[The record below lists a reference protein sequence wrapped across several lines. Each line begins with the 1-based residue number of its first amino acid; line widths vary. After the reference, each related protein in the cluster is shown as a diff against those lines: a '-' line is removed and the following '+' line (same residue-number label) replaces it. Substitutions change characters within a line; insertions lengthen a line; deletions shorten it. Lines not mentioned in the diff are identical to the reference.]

1 MKLDVPHPR
10 RRARVEM
17 IPLIDCV
24 FILLIFFI
32 YSMLAMTLQRGII
45 VQLPEARSLQTT
57 QEESVVV
64 TITAGGELL
73 VDKQA
78 VSLEELG
85 PAVDNARD
93 LVGGPRLPR
102 VIVNADAESE
112 HRWFVQ
118 VIDELKRRG
127 ISRIVILSQEPS
139 TP

>member
-1 MKLDVPHPR
+1 
-10 RRARVEM
+10 M

-24 FILLIFFI
+24 FILLVFFI

-45 VQLPEARSLQTT
+45 VQLPEAHSLQTT
-57 QEESVVV
+57 PEESVVV

-73 VDKQA
+73 VDKQP

-85 PAVDNARD
+85 PAVENA
-93 LVGGPRLPR
+93 GGPDHPR
-102 VIVNADAESE
+102 VVVNADAGSE
-112 HRWFVQ
+112 HRWFVH

-127 ISRIVILSQEPS
+127 ISRIVILSQEPP